1 MNSAGDGLD
10 SNNSIS
16 ITGGYITVDGP
27 TNNGNGALD
36 HDGDMTISGGTLI
49 AAGSSGMLELPSTSS
64 SQNTICIVFTSTP
77 SANTEFLLKDSD
89 GNTIVS
95 YTPSK
100 QYASIIV
107 STPEIA
113 TNASYTA
120 LTGNSEAGTIT
131 VTGPVTTYGGNA
143 GGMNR
148 GGMRR

>member
-1 MNSAGDGLD
+1 M
-10 SNNSIS
+10 
-16 ITGGYITVDGP
+16 
-27 TNNGNGALD
+27 
-36 HDGDMTISGGTLI
+36 
-49 AAGSSGMLELPSTSS
+49 
-64 SQNTICIVFTSTP
+64 VFTSTP
-77 SANTEFLLKDSD
+77 SANTEFSLKDSD